1 MGRQLSALVGLL
13 VLLAMMAAPV
23 AAQAQSA
30 QTAQTVLQAAAKAM
44 GTNNL
49 KCVTYTGAGYVGI
62 VGQNHNIR
70 DDWARVEL
78 ANYTRTINF
87 EARSS
92 QEERVTRQGNYP
104 ARGGGGIPLTGEQR
118 QTQFVVDKVAWNVG
132 ANGMPAPAPQAAE
145 MRALDIYLNPHGFL
159 KGAMAPGANPV
170 LITRWE
176 SGAVGGLSSTV
187 QRRLNIIS
195 FVALGKYRI
204 NGTIND
210 QNLVERVQTLVPN
223 PVRGDMN
230 QEGEYT
236 QWRDVEGVKWPGNF
250 HHHTDWDDETQ
261 PPNYNGGHNSLT
273 FTVKDIKVNACAN
286 IPVPEA
292 VAKAT
297 VPPVTVETTKLAEGV
312 YYLTGGSHHSVAV
325 EFKDFTAVVEAPQDE
340 ARVLAVIEAVYKA
353 IPNKPIRYV
362 VNSHHHFD
370 HLGGLR
376 TMFHEGATIV
386 THASNRDFYKQELL
400 TYAPR
405 LLQPDRLSL
414 YPPTEFAEGYQL
426 ETVDIKGTIS
436 DGTRNLDV
444 YYVQGSPH
452 SEGMLMAYLPRERI
466 LIEADI
472 FTPPAAGA
480 QPPATPPPSA
490 VNLYE
495 NVKAYKLDVQQLAP
509 LHGRVV
515 PWGDFL
521 KFVARTE

>member
-1 MGRQLSALVGLL
+1 MARHIAVVLGLVVFLMVL
-13 VLLAMMAAPV
+13 VAPGV
-23 AAQAQSA
+23 AGA
-30 QTAQTVLQAAAKAM
+30 QTAQSVLQAAAKAM

-49 KCVTYTGAGYVGI
+49 KCVTYTGSGYVGL
-62 VGQNHNIR
+62 VGQNYDIR
-70 DDWARVEL
+70 DDWARAEL
-78 ANYTRTINF
+78 ASYTRTINYD
-87 EARSS
+87 ARSS
-92 QEERVTRQGNYP
+92 QEERVIRQGNYP
-104 ARGGGGIPLTGEQR
+104 ARGGGGIPIQGEQR
-118 QTQFVVDKVAWNVG
+118 QTQFVVDKLAWNVG
-132 ANGMPAPAPQAAE
+132 ANGMPAPAPAAAE
-145 MRALDIYLNPHGFL
+145 LRQLDIWLNPHGFI
-159 KGAMAPGANPV
+159 KAAMAPGANPV

-176 SGAVGGLSSTV
+176 SGALGGLSSTV
-187 QRRLNIIS
+187 QRKLNIIS
-195 FVALGKYRI
+195 FTALGKYRV

-210 QNLVERVQTLVPN
+210 QNLVERVQTLVAN

-236 QWRDVEGVKWPGNF
+236 QWRDVDGVKFPGNF

-273 FTVKDIKVNACAN
+273 FTVKDLKINACGAAMT
-286 IPVPEA
+286 VPDAVQKA
-292 VAKAT
+292 VAPA
-297 VPPVTVETTKLAEGV
+297 VRVETTKLAEGV
-312 YYLTGGSHHSVAV
+312 YYLAGGSHHSVAV
-325 EFKDFTAVVEAPQDE
+325 EFRDFTAVVESPQDE
-340 ARVLAVIEAVYKA
+340 ERALAVIEAVYKA

-370 HLGGLR
+370 HLGGIR
-376 TMFHEGATIV
+376 TMFHEGATVV
-386 THASNRDFYKQELL
+386 THHSNRDFYKQEVL

-426 ETVDIKGTIS
+426 ETVTTKGTIS

-444 YYVQGSPH
+444 YYLQGSPH

-466 LIEADI
+466 LIEADVY
-472 FTPPAAGA
+472 TPPAPGA
-480 QPPATPPPSA
+480 QPPATPPPAA

-495 NVKAYKLDVQQLAP
+495 NVRAYKLDVQTIAP

>member
-1 MGRQLSALVGLL
+1 MARHIAVVLGLL
-13 VLLAMMAAPV
+13 VFLMVIVAPGV
-23 AAQAQSA
+23 ADA
-30 QTAQTVLQAAAKAM
+30 QTAQSVLQAAAKAM

-49 KCVTYTGAGYVGI
+49 KCVTYTGSGYVGL
-62 VGQNHNIR
+62 VGQNYDIR
-70 DDWARVEL
+70 DDWARAEL
-78 ANYTRTINF
+78 ASYTRTINYD
-87 EARSS
+87 ARSS
-92 QEERVTRQGNYP
+92 QEERVIRQGNYP
-104 ARGGGGIPLTGEQR
+104 ARGGGGIPIQGEQR
-118 QTQFVVDKVAWNVG
+118 QTQFVVDKLAWNVG
-132 ANGMPAPAPQAAE
+132 ANGMPAPAPAAAE
-145 MRALDIYLNPHGFL
+145 LRQLDIWLNPHGFI
-159 KGAMAPGANPV
+159 KAAMAPGANPV

-176 SGAVGGLSSTV
+176 SGALGGLSSTV
-187 QRRLNIIS
+187 QRKLNIIS
-195 FVALGKYRI
+195 FTALGKYRV

-210 QNLVERVQTLVPN
+210 QNLVERVQTLVAN

-236 QWRDVEGVKWPGNF
+236 QWRDVDGVKFPGNF

-273 FTVKDIKVNACAN
+273 FTVKDLKINACGAAMT
-286 IPVPEA
+286 VPDA
-292 VAKAT
+292 VQKAV
-297 VPPVTVETTKLAEGV
+297 VPPVRVETTKLAEGI
-312 YYLTGGSHHSVAV
+312 YYLAGGSHHSVAV
-325 EFKDFTAVVEAPQDE
+325 EFRDFTAVVESPLDE
-340 ARVLAVIEAVYKA
+340 ERALAVIEAVYKA

-376 TMFHEGATIV
+376 TMFHEGATVV
-386 THASNRDFYKQELL
+386 THHSNRDFYKQEVL

-426 ETVDIKGTIS
+426 ETVTTKGTIS

-444 YYVQGSPH
+444 YYLQGSPH
-452 SEGMLMAYLPRERI
+452 AEGMLMAYLPKERI
-466 LIEADI
+466 LIEADVY
-472 FTPPAAGA
+472 TPPAPGA
-480 QPPATPPPSA
+480 PAPAAPPPAA

-495 NVKAYKLDVQQLAP
+495 NVRAYKLDVQTIAP

>member
-1 MGRQLSALVGLL
+1 MAKHIAVVFGLV
-13 VLLAMMAAPV
+13 VFVMVMVAPGV
-23 AAQAQSA
+23 AEA
-30 QTAQTVLQAAAKAM
+30 QTAQSVLQAAAKAM

-49 KCVTYTGAGYVGI
+49 KCVTYTGSGYVGF
-62 VGQNHNIR
+62 VGQNYDIR
-70 DDWARVEL
+70 DDWARAEL
-78 ANYTRTINF
+78 ASYTRTINYD
-87 EARSS
+87 AKTS
-92 QEERVTRQGNYP
+92 QEERVVRQGNHP
-104 ARGGGGIPLTGEQR
+104 PRGGGGIPIQGEQK
-118 QTQFVVDKVAWNVG
+118 QAQFVVDKFAWNVG

-145 MRALDIYLNPHGFL
+145 LRQLDIWMNPHGFI
-159 KGAMAPGANPV
+159 KAAMAPGANPV

-176 SGAVGGLSSTV
+176 AGALGGLSSTV
-187 QRRLNIIS
+187 NRRVNIIS
-195 FVALGKYRI
+195 FTALGKYRV

-230 QEGEYT
+230 QEGEFT
-236 QWRDVEGVKWPGNF
+236 QWRDVEGVKFPGNF

-273 FTVKDIKVNACAN
+273 FNVKDIKVNGCGPALS
-286 IPVPEA
+286 VPDA
-292 VAKAT
+292 VQKAV
-297 VPPVTVETTKLAEGV
+297 VPPVRVETTKLGEGI
-312 YYLTGGSHHSVAV
+312 YYLAGGSHHSVAI
-325 EFKDFTAVVEAPQDE
+325 EFRDFTVVVESPQDE
-340 ARVLAVIEAVYKA
+340 ARALAVIEATYKA

-370 HLGGLR
+370 HLGGIR

-386 THASNRDFYKQELL
+386 THQSNRDFYKQEVL

-414 YPPTEFAEGYQL
+414 HPPTEFAEGYQL
-426 ETVDIKGTIS
+426 ETIDTKGTIS

-444 YYVQGSPH
+444 YYIQGSPH
-452 SEGMLMAYLPRERI
+452 AQGMLMAYLPRERI
-466 LIEADI
+466 LMEADVY
-472 FTPPAAGA
+472 TPPAPGA
-480 QPPATPPPSA
+480 QPPATPPPAA

-495 NVKAYKLDVQQLAP
+495 NVRAYKLDVQQIAP

-515 PWGDFL
+515 PWADFL

>member
-1 MGRQLSALVGLL
+1 MARQLSALVGLL
-13 VLLAMMAAPV
+13 VLLTITAAPV
-23 AAQAQSA
+23 AAQAQ
-30 QTAQTVLQAAAKAM
+30 TAQAVLEAAAKAM

-62 VGQNHNIR
+62 VGQNHDIR

-78 ANYTRTINF
+78 ASYTRTINYD
-87 EARSS
+87 AKSS
-92 QEERVTRQGNYP
+92 QEERVIRQGTHAP
-104 ARGGGGIPLTGEQR
+104 RGGGGIPIQGEQK
-118 QTQFVVDKVAWNVG
+118 QALFVADKFAWNVG
-132 ANGMPAPAPQAAE
+132 ANGMPAPQPAAAE
-145 MRALDIYLNPHGFL
+145 VRQLDIWLNPHGFL
-159 KGAMAPGANPV
+159 KAAMAPGANPV

-187 QRRLNIIS
+187 QRKLNIIS
-195 FVALGKYRI
+195 FVALGKYRV

-210 QNLVERVQTLVPN
+210 QNLVERVQTWVPN
-223 PVRGDMN
+223 PVRGDLN

-236 QWRDVEGVKWPGNF
+236 QWRDVDGVKFPGNF

-273 FTVKDIKVNACAN
+273 FTVKDIKVNACGN
-286 IPVPEA
+286 ITAPAEVQ
-292 VAKAT
+292 KAT
-297 VPPVTVETTKLAEGV
+297 VPPVRVETTKIGEGIFYLA
-312 YYLTGGSHHSVAV
+312 GGSHHSVAV
-325 EFKDFTAVVEAPQDE
+325 EFKDFIAVVEAPQDE
-340 ARVLAVIEAVYKA
+340 ARVIAVIEAVYKA

-386 THASNRDFYKQELL
+386 THQTNRNFYKQEVL

-426 ETVDIKGTIS
+426 ETIDIKGTIS

-452 SEGMLMAYLPRERI
+452 AEGMLMAYLPRERI
-466 LIEADI
+466 LIEADL

-495 NVKAYKLDVQQLAP
+495 NVRAYKLDVQTVAP

>member
-1 MGRQLSALVGLL
+1 MARQLAALVGLF
-13 VLLAMMAAPV
+13 VLMMNVAGPA
-23 AAQAQSA
+23 AAQGQNAQA
-30 QTAQTVLQAAAKAM
+30 VLQAAAKAM

-49 KCVTYTGAGYVGI
+49 KCVTYTGAGYVGF
-62 VGQNHNIR
+62 VGQNYDIR
-70 DDWARVEL
+70 DDWARAEL
-78 ANYTRTINF
+78 AGYTRTINY
-87 EARSS
+87 ETRSS
-92 QEERVTRQGNYP
+92 QEERVIRQGNHP
-104 ARGGGGIPLTGEQR
+104 ARGGGGIPIQGEQR
-118 QTQFVVDKVAWNVG
+118 NTQFVSDKFAWNVNAQG
-132 ANGMPAPAPQAAE
+132 AVAPQPAAAE
-145 MRALDIYLNPHGFL
+145 VRQLDIWLNPHGFL
-159 KGAMAPGANPV
+159 KAAMAPGANPV

-176 SGAVGGLSSTV
+176 SGALGGLSSTV
-187 QRRLNIIS
+187 QRKLNIIS
-195 FVALGKYRI
+195 FTALGKYRV

-236 QWRDVEGVKWPGNF
+236 QWRDVDGVKFPGNF

-273 FTVKDIKVNACAN
+273 FTVKDIKVNACGN
-286 IPVPEA
+286 ITVPAEA
-292 VAKAT
+292 QKAT
-297 VPPVTVETTKLAEGV
+297 VPAVRAESTKLAEGV
-312 YYLTGGSHHSVAV
+312 FYITGGSHHSVAV
-325 EFKDFTAVVEAPQDE
+325 EFRDFTAIVESPQDE
-340 ARVLAVIEAVYKA
+340 RRALAVIAEVYRV

-370 HLGGLR
+370 HLGGIR
-376 TMFHEGATIV
+376 TMFHEGATV
-386 THASNRDFYKQELL
+386 VAHHSNRDFLKQEVL

-405 LLQPDRLSL
+405 TLEPDLLSL
-414 YPPTEFAEGYQL
+414 HPPTEFAEGYQL
-426 ETVDIKGTIS
+426 ETFDTKATIS

-452 SEGMLMAYLPRERI
+452 SEGMAMAYLPRERI
-466 LIEADI
+466 LIEADLY
-472 FTPPAAGA
+472 TPPAAGA

-495 NVKAYKLDVQQLAP
+495 NVRAYKLDVQTIAP
-509 LHGRVV
+509 LHGRAV